1 MKDSRLHVY
10 EQALR
15 GKAAELSE
23 TLRDRSHIAIEP
35 TAEALEGMVMAVNRE
50 IGVLALD
57 RHSRLAR
64 EVEDALARLRDG
76 SYGVCLRC
84 EEAIK
89 PRRLEVVPW
98 ARHCVHCQEML
109 EQEQTEDAQVADF
122 RHLMAA

>member
-1 MKDSRLHVY
+1 MNESKLHVY

-15 GKAAELSE
+15 SKARELSE

-35 TAEALEGMVMAVNRE
+35 ASEACEVMVMAANRE

-57 RHSRLAR
+57 RHSRMAR
-64 EVEDALARLRDG
+64 EVEDALARIRDG
-76 SYGVCLRC
+76 SYGHCLRC

-98 ARHCVHCQEML
+98 ARYCVRCQEML
-109 EQEQTEDAQVADF
+109 EQEHNQYAAADF
-122 RHLMAA
+122 ESLAAA